1 MFENLLPRIISGFG
15 FGFGMGC
22 AMKIWNGLD
31 RFFLIQKPIIIKK
44 LNQIN

>member
-31 RFFLIQKPIIIKK
+31 RFFLNTETHNYKKIKP
-44 LNQIN
+44 N

>member
-31 RFFLIQKPIIIKK
+31 RFFFNKDDNHNKIKNK
-44 LNQIN
+44 